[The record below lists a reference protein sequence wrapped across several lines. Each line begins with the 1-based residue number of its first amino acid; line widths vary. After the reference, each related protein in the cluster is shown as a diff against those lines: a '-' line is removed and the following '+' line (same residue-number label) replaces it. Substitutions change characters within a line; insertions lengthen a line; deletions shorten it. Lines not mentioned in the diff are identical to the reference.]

1 MEALIEGG
9 VDVLILETFTQRGD
23 LRLALQVAKAVSD
36 VPVVCQMAFP
46 ERLREEEE
54 HQIIQTL
61 LQLRDEGADVI
72 GGNCGFG
79 PLHLL
84 RAMEHIATHHDALL
98 SAFPNTGFPHYL
110 EGRYVY
116 LSEPEYFADNAV
128 RFAEIGVNLI
138 GGCCGTTPEHIR
150 LVAERLHGRAPTPRR
165 IEPLPPPRPAVEI
178 VAPPPA
184 VPNLLD
190 RLGQEKIII
199 VELDPPRG
207 SLNYEKVIGSARI
220 LKDEGVHAISIAEN
234 PLASLRMSSFV
245 LSYLVQ
251 RETGLTAVCHCA
263 CRDRNLL
270 GQQSELMGASVLGIN
285 TILAITGDPT
295 TLGNVHGAS
304 SVFDTNSFGLVEMLR
319 TLNQGINAA
328 GRSIDRPTNFTIGVA
343 FNPNR
348 ARIEAEIKRL
358 RKKVDLGAQF
368 AMSQMVYDAAR
379 VEEMYAKTAD
389 VGIPIFVGFMPL
401 VSARNAEFLHHEV
414 PGFKIPEGVIQ
425 RMKEAGEDKQRA
437 VETGLEIIKELIDVA
452 FAAGAPGIYLVT
464 PFGRVEL
471 MVELVRHIRRR

>member
-1 MEALIEGG
+1 MAGSPFLELLEKEVVIGDGAMGTMLHARGVPWDANFDHLNLIQPDLVQSIHRDYLAAGARLIETNTFGANAPKLSAVGLSDQVRAINLAGAQLARALAPEGVFVAGSVGPLPRARRGDEGLFTDDEKRAAFREQMEALIEGG

-150 LVAERLHGRAPTPRR
+150 LVAERLRGRAPTLRR

-245 LSYLVQ
+245 LSYLIQ
-251 RETGLTAVCHCA
+251 RETGRRPSATAPAATATCWGSS
-263 CRDRNLL
+263 RN
-270 GQQSELMGASVLGIN
+270 
-285 TILAITGDPT
+285 
-295 TLGNVHGAS
+295 
-304 SVFDTNSFGLVEMLR
+304 
-319 TLNQGINAA
+319 
-328 GRSIDRPTNFTIGVA
+328 
-343 FNPNR
+343 
-348 ARIEAEIKRL
+348 
-358 RKKVDLGAQF
+358 
-368 AMSQMVYDAAR
+368 
-379 VEEMYAKTAD
+379 
-389 VGIPIFVGFMPL
+389 
-401 VSARNAEFLHHEV
+401 
-414 PGFKIPEGVIQ
+414 
-425 RMKEAGEDKQRA
+425 
-437 VETGLEIIKELIDVA
+437 
-452 FAAGAPGIYLVT
+452 
-464 PFGRVEL
+464 
-471 MVELVRHIRRR
+471 